1 VTFLLAGLLLALGP
15 AQAAPAAGAPAAATV
30 DGASALAAAVLPTE
44 TLVAARLPRF
54 EAMFAEEIA
63 ADGELAAIEKEHPGV
78 KQAVT
83 QAARDEARGA
93 YARAA
98 DLLRADVAQLYR
110 SRFTPAEIATI
121 SRFFNTPTGKA
132 LVALSAGSSGDT
144 ASQFE
149 ADRQRRLL
157 ATLQQPDDQAKAD
170 LGALAATGLLPK
182 MQAVRPEVS
191 AISARRFDDV
201 DTILSTTLP
210 ARIAATIKTFTET
223 KERN

>member
-1 VTFLLAGLLLALGP
+1 MTLVLLGLLLAIAP
-15 AQAAPAAGAPAAATV
+15 AQAAPAAGTPAVALA
-30 DGASALAAAVLPTE
+30 DGATALAAAVLPTE
-44 TLVAARLPRF
+44 TLIAARLPRF
-54 EAMFAEEIA
+54 DAMFAEEIA
-63 ADGELAAIEKEHPGV
+63 ADKELAALEKEHPGL

-83 QAARDEARGA
+83 QAARDEARVA

-110 SRFTPAEIATI
+110 ARFTPAEIAII
-121 SRFFNTPTGKA
+121 SRFFSTPTGKA

-182 MQAVRPEVS
+182 MQAVRPEVP
-191 AISARRFDDV
+191 AISARRFNDV
-201 DTILSTTLP
+201 DSILSAALP